1 VPPEPWVVPRFAAE
15 PPHELLPYGRW
26 AATLGEE
33 FLAACLRLSGDEGQD
48 LGEPADVVWFPDRT
62 WHGRTYVPATTLT
75 STGFELFGH
84 VSFTTAEDGRSPS
97 DFEATADFT
106 EETAAENPDW
116 QLDLSDEVVGRW
128 HGEHGVAA
136 MTLVWGV
143 ALVTGGALATAELG
157 DVTVDQC
164 ALVEERFTLLAPDDY
179 RGDLLEVRLYD
190 KRGGQ
195 LAAESLYE
203 EEE

>member
-1 VPPEPWVVPRFAAE
+1 MPPSANVVPCFAAE
-15 PPHELLPYGRW
+15 PPQELLPYGRW

-33 FLAACLRLSGDEGQD
+33 FLAACLALSTESDQE
-48 LGEPADVVWFPDRT
+48 LGEPGEIVWFPDRT
-62 WHGRTYVPATTLT
+62 WQGRTYIPATTLT
-75 STGFELFGH
+75 STGLELFGH
-84 VSFTTAEDGRSPS
+84 VSFAEAAEGKSPS
-97 DFEATADFT
+97 DFQATADFT

-128 HGEHGVAA
+128 RGEHGVAA

-143 ALVTGGALATAELG
+143 SLVAGGAVATAELG

-164 ALVEERFTLLAPDDY
+164 TLVEERFTLLAPDDY
-179 RGDLLEVRLYD
+179 RHDLLEVRLYD
-190 KRGGQ
+190 KRGDQ

-203 EEE
+203 DEE